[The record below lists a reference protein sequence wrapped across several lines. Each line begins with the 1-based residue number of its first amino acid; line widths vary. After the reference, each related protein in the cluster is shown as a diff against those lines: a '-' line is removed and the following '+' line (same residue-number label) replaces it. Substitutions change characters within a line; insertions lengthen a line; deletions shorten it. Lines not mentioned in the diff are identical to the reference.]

1 MNEAAAY
8 EPESVSAP
16 PPRRD
21 LRLLCLLVRRVPVE
35 PASCQSTPCDQ
46 CRPASVFKVDGIWRA
61 KPAFTC
67 AKHKPPRRPPKYWN
81 VIHDSGKPTPF
92 VPIREPF
99 ELEG

>member
-1 MNEAAAY
+1 MSLSRYLHRPHAETCDC
-8 EPESVSAP
+8 SVCWS
-16 PPRRD
+16 
-21 LRLLCLLVRRVPVE
+21 RRVPVD
-35 PASCQSTPCDQ
+35 PAPCPSTPCDQ

-67 AKHKPPRRPPKYWN
+67 AKHKPPRRPPRYWN
-81 VIHDSGKPTPF
+81 TIYDSGKPTPF

>member
-1 MNEAAAY
+1 MSLNRYLHRPHTETCDC
-8 EPESVSAP
+8 SVCWS
-16 PPRRD
+16 
-21 LRLLCLLVRRVPVE
+21 RRVPVD
-35 PASCQSTPCDQ
+35 PAPCPSTPCDQ

-99 ELEG
+99 ELES